1 MNFNKSI
8 GKENIN
14 KTQEKSSELIINNQ
28 NLNSELIS
36 NVEKE
41 DTIKAININESLIVN
56 QDTDNLKSYNNKEN
70 IEKKSQLIAVLKNI
84 LTIDIIMSLKVLKN
98 DIKEYFEKHSIYYFN
113 NSDDFDISFIGVQ
126 EQNIKFTEFLK
137 LGIFNDIYENILSKY
152 FNEFYKNI
160 FIDKDFLGSLEKI
173 LVHYFKIN
181 NKLEEKESK
190 IIDFNDIIKTFAQ
203 KN

>member
-181 NKLEEKESK
+181 NKLEEKESR